1 MQLTKRLFATC
12 FAILLVALLA
22 ACSPQEQSGTS
33 QAQAVRA
40 ATEAPLPTPAPTAEP
55 AATPEPTPEPEA
67 FSIAWMSDTQI
78 YTAANNDVFGK
89 MTQWICDT
97 QKEYNTV
104 LTVHTGDTVYNAY
117 KEYQWQ
123 NAAAAY
129 ARLPKGMRIL
139 TVAGNHDRLPDYDKN
154 TPYLDHRPDT
164 DFDPK
169 HAGDASGYV
178 YYTTFTAGGV
188 PILVFSLSY
197 GHEVDAID
205 WINEVCKQYSDHYA
219 VLCLHSYMNFGG
231 YTSIGSRL
239 IEGVVKQSPNIRLVL
254 CGHDGGMLY
263 VPEKLDDNADGK
275 PDRTVH
281 QMMMNLQDDP
291 EKGVG
296 YMRILRLDPK
306 ADTLEVITYSPVL
319 DRFGYKAFAGDH
331 FGASTVLED
340 AGIRDFLPNQTTTAP

>member
-1 MQLTKRLFATC
+1 MTACTLQHQANLTQT
-12 FAILLVALLA
+12 
-22 ACSPQEQSGTS
+22 
-33 QAQAVRA
+33 QAPST
-40 ATEAPLPTPAPTAEP
+40 ATETPPSTPDPTAAPT
-55 AATPEPTPEPEA
+55 ATPEPTPELEA
-67 FSIAWMSDTQI
+67 FSIAWMSDTQA
-78 YTAANNDVFGK
+78 YTAANNDDFGK

-104 LTVHTGDTVYNAY
+104 LTVHTGDIVYNAY
-117 KEYQWQ
+117 QDSAWQ
-123 NAAAAY
+123 NAVEGFR
-129 ARLPKGMRIL
+129 RLPEGMRIL
-139 TVAGNHDRLPDYDKN
+139 TVAGNHDQLPKYDTH
-154 TPYLDHRPDT
+154 TPYLEQRPDT

-169 HAGDASGYV
+169 QAFEEAGYA

-188 PILVFSLSY
+188 PMLVLSLSY

-231 YTSIGSRL
+231 YTSIGRRMF
-239 IEGVVKQSPNIRLVL
+239 ERVVKQSPNIRLVL

-275 PDRTVH
+275 LDRTVH
-281 QMMMNLQDDP
+281 QMMMNMQNDP
-291 EKGVG
+291 YNGVG
-296 YMRILRLDPK
+296 YLRILRLDPK

-331 FGASTVLED
+331 FGESTVLED
-340 AGIRDFLPNQTTTAP
+340 AGIRDFLPKEASATP